1 MSKPDYE
8 RIYLVPEDGIWCWA
22 GTPAPGAGQ
31 SNADAVE
38 YVRADL
44 YHALAAQVS
53 GLMKIVESNALV
65 HISANT
71 AEISAKAI
79 EQAAT
84 YLSESIPDKSHES
97 VIFKDGYVYIST
109 RYLREHAETIRQ
121 GEVK

>member
-44 YHALAAQVS
+44 YHAL
-53 GLMKIVESNALV
+53 
-65 HISANT
+65 
-71 AEISAKAI
+71 
-79 EQAAT
+79 
-84 YLSESIPDKSHES
+84 
-97 VIFKDGYVYIST
+97 
-109 RYLREHAETIRQ
+109 
-121 GEVK
+121 EVLCLT